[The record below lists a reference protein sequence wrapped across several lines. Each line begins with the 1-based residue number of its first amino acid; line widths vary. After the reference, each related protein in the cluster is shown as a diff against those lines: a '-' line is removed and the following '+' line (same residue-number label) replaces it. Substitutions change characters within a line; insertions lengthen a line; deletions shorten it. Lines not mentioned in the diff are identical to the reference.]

1 MSYDA
6 KPYLSRSI
14 RLRTPDGRLTSI
26 ERYRR
31 LLSIPSP
38 SSECDLLHPTCDPRR
53 WFLIERLMPMSISM
67 HDIHQDRDCERLA
80 GKMKCVGDD
89 TTKYSANVGQD
100 PREQTFAC
108 TRVPTLGH
116 TITMMEIFWSWS
128 KSTRSLLQCF
138 GT

>member
-67 HDIHQDRDCERLA
+67 HDIIIYIKIEIVRGWLGRWSASATTRLSTVQTSVKILENKHCMYSCPNA
-80 GKMKCVGDD
+80 RTYNYNDGD
-89 TTKYSANVGQD
+89 
-100 PREQTFAC
+100 
-108 TRVPTLGH
+108 
-116 TITMMEIFWSWS
+116 
-128 KSTRSLLQCF
+128 LLVLVQVH
-138 GT
+138 